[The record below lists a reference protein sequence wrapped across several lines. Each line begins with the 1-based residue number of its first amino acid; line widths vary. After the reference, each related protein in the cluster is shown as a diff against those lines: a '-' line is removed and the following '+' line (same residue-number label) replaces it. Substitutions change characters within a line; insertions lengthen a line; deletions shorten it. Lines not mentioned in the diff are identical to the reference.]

1 VLVRLLRTYLLPYR
15 RLLAAV
21 VALQLLGTLAALYL
35 PSLNADIID
44 NGVAKADT
52 GYIVRVGGLMLTV
65 TLVQVVCSV
74 TAVYFGARTAMG
86 FGRDTRAA
94 VFHQVGAFSSREV
107 TSFGAPSLITR
118 TTNDVQQVQMVVLLT
133 CTLMISAPIMCVGG
147 IIMALRQDLGL
158 SWLIV
163 VSVTVLV
170 AAIALIVSKMVPLFR
185 RMQTRIDIVNRVLR
199 EQITGIRVVRAFV
212 REPFERKRFGAANA
226 DLTDTALRVGRL
238 MAYMFPT
245 VLLVLNVSSVAVLWF
260 GAHRIQDGE
269 MQIGSLTA
277 FLSYL
282 MQILMSIMM
291 ATFMLVLVPRAA
303 VSAERLTEVLDT
315 DSSVIPPAEPVT
327 ELGSHATLELRG
339 VTFSYPGADDPVLRD
354 ISFRTGPG
362 QTTAIIG
369 STGSGKSTLISLIPR
384 LIDATDGA
392 VLVDGVDVRAI
403 DPSLLHGLIGLV
415 PQTAYLFTGTV
426 ASNLRYGRAD
436 ATDDELWAALRTAQA
451 DDFVQALAE
460 QLDAPVAQGG
470 TNFSGGQR
478 QRLAIARAL
487 VHRPEIYLFDD
498 SFSALDLATD
508 SRLRAALRPITR
520 DSAVVIVAQR
530 ISTIV
535 DADQILVI
543 DDGAVMGL
551 GTHDELL
558 TSCPTYAE
566 IVESQLP
573 AEAVA

>member
-1 VLVRLLRTYLLPYR
+1 MLVRLLRTYLVPYR
-15 RLLAAV
+15 TLLAAV
-21 VALQLLGTLAALYL
+21 IVLQLFGTLAALYL

-52 GYIVRVGGLMLTV
+52 GYILRTGTMMLAV

-74 TAVYFGARTAMG
+74 AAVYFGARTAMG

-107 TSFGAPSLITR
+107 TRFGAPSLITR
-118 TTNDVQQVQMVVLLT
+118 TTNDVQQVQIVVLLT

-163 VSVTVLV
+163 VSVTILV
-170 AAIALIVSKMVPLFR
+170 AAIAMIISRMVPQFR
-185 RMQTRIDIVNRVLR
+185 LMQTRIDVVNRVLR
-199 EQITGIRVVRAFV
+199 EQISGIRVVRAFV
-212 REPFERKRFGAANA
+212 REPVERQRFGAANVA
-226 DLTDTALRVGRL
+226 LTDTALRVGRL
-238 MAYMFPT
+238 QAFLFPI

-282 MQILMSIMM
+282 LQILMSIMM
-291 ATFMLVLVPRAA
+291 ATFMLILVPRAA
-303 VSAERLTEVLDT
+303 VSADRLMEVLDT
-315 DSSVIPPAEPVT
+315 ESSVIPPSEPVT
-327 ELGSHATLELRG
+327 ELALHATLELEG
-339 VTFSYPGADDPVLRD
+339 VTFTYPGADDPVLRN
-354 ISFRTGPG
+354 ISVRTGPG

-369 STGSGKSTLISLIPR
+369 STGSGKSTLVSLIPR
-384 LIDATDGA
+384 LMDATEGR
-392 VLVDGVDVRAI
+392 VLVDGVDVRRL
-403 DPSLLHGLIGLV
+403 DPGLLHGLIGLV
-415 PQTAYLFTGTV
+415 PQTAYLFTGTI
-426 ASNLRYGRAD
+426 ASNLRYGKAD
-436 ATDDELWAALRTAQA
+436 ATDEELWQALRAAQA
-451 DDFVQALAE
+451 DDFVSAMAE
-460 QLDAPVAQGG
+460 GLDSPVAQGG

-478 QRLAIARAL
+478 QRLAIARAI

-530 ISTIV
+530 VSTIV

-558 TSCPTYAE
+558 AGCPTYAE
-566 IVESQLP
+566 IVESQIGEG
-573 AEAVA
+573 AAA